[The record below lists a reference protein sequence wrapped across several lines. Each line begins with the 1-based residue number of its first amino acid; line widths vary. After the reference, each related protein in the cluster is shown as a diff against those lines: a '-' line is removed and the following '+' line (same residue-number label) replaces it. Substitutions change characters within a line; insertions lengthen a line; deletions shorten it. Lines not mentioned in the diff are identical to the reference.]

1 MTKDRLI
8 QGVALVGA
16 IGGTVACGMVLP
28 RLTATSQQYMLRY
41 TDVAVEGA
49 PPAVALGTAIGAL
62 RGLIVDYLWI
72 KIHLQKQKGLYYEVM
87 ADADLITKLQP
98 RFSAVWA
105 FHGHNMAY
113 NISVAHNTEQE
124 RWEWVKAGINL
135 VRNKGLRYNPNDLQ
149 LHRELAFWFMHKIEG
164 VADDAHLY
172 YKRELAREW
181 HGLLGEPPYDYE
193 ARIAWIKKVADAP
206 ATLEAAQ
213 RKTPGVTALVD
224 RLREELAPYE
234 QMQFDLD
241 SRFLKAYSEWEA
253 LKQQSQYAQLFDFEQ
268 KMRANN
274 PVFVAFDE
282 IASDPESQEAW
293 DTLLA
298 HVRKRVLL
306 DEYNMDPQLMYEYT
320 RDYGPIDWRSGY
332 AHALYWVVKGSEQ
345 GEERVAVSE
354 EDIYRVVNNDRM
366 KLQAMQGLARWGR
379 ISFDP
384 FSTDWVSRFP
394 DPRWIAVIDKYWE
407 ELSLKHEDTRGPG
420 VDLFKAF
427 HENFLSSSVR
437 ELYRSAR
444 FEEAQKYLD
453 RLNFLYGTNNPSE
466 PDIIYSLP
474 LDIFVRKKLEGE
486 VEMQPH
492 IAPSEVAA
500 SLRSGF
506 LLGYGGARPDPETF
520 RRAVRFANDVTDYF
534 KYNKYN
540 DFVDKMGSSRLGDLI
555 AQLEDSVYTVLAQ
568 LMIDTTIPL
577 HRRLLVWRQ
586 VPDEYK
592 LPIYDDLY
600 PHMMMQLETH
610 PLGQVM
616 PPDEAFPAPIGIEE
630 YRRRKAL
637 EALEQEQP
645 PPVEPS
651 EIERR

>member
-28 RLTATSQQYMLRY
+28 RLTATSQQHMLRY

-124 RWEWVKAGINL
+124 RWEWVSAGIEL
-135 VRNKGLRYNPNDLQ
+135 VRNRGLRYNPNDLQ
-149 LHRELAFWFMHKIEG
+149 LHRELAFWFSHKIEG

-172 YKRELAREW
+172 YKRELASEW
-181 HGLLGEPPYDYE
+181 NGLLGEPPFDHA

-206 ATLEAAQ
+206 ATLGEAQ
-213 RKTPGVTALVD
+213 RQTPGVTALVD

-241 SRFLKAYSEWEA
+241 SRFLKAHSEWEA
-253 LKQQSQYAQLFDFEQ
+253 LKQQSQYAQLFEFEQ

-274 PVFVAFDE
+274 PVFVAFDD
-282 IASDPESQEAW
+282 IASDPESQAAW

-306 DEYNMDPQLMYEYT
+306 DAYNMDPQLMYEYT

-332 AHALYWVVKGSEQ
+332 AHALYWVLTGSEQ

-354 EDIYRVVNNDRM
+354 DDIYRIVNNDRM

-394 DPRWIAVIDKYWE
+394 DPRWIEAIDRYWE
-407 ELSLKHEDTRGPG
+407 EFSLKHEFTRGPG

-437 ELYRSAR
+437 ELYRSGQ
-444 FEEAQKYLD
+444 FELAQKYLD

-466 PDIIYSLP
+466 PRLIYGLP
-474 LDIFVRKKLEGE
+474 LDIFVRKQLEGE

-506 LLGYGGARPDPETF
+506 LLGYGRTPDPETF

-540 DFVDKMGSSRLGDLI
+540 DFVDKMGSSRLGALI
-555 AQLEDSVYTVLAQ
+555 GQLENSVYTVLAQ

-577 HRRLLVWRQ
+577 HSRLLVWKQ

-600 PHMMMQLETH
+600 PHMMAQLETH
-610 PLGQVM
+610 PLGQAFS
-616 PPDEAFPAPIGIEE
+616 PDEAFSAPIGIEE
-630 YRRRKAL
+630 YRRLRAL
-637 EALEQEQP
+637 EALEQEQLQ
-645 PPVEPS
+645 PVEPS
-651 EIERR
+651 DVERR

>member
-1 MTKDRLI
+1 MTRDRLI
-8 QGVALVGA
+8 QGVALAGV
-16 IGGTVACGMVLP
+16 IGGTAVCGSILP
-28 RLTATSQQYMLRY
+28 RLTETSQRHMLRY

-49 PPAVALGTAIGAL
+49 PPAVALGTAIGAV

-72 KIHLQKQKGLYYEVM
+72 KVHLMKQEGLYYEVM

-124 RWEWVKAGINL
+124 RWEWVRAGIDL

-149 LHRELAFWFMHKIEG
+149 LHRELAFWFAHKIEG
-164 VADDAHLY
+164 VADDAHLF

-181 HGLLGEPPYDYE
+181 HGVLGEPPYDHE

-206 ATLEAAQ
+206 DTPEDAQ
-213 RKTPGVTALVD
+213 RRTPGVTALVD

-234 QMQFDLD
+234 QQMKFSLD
-241 SRFLKAYSEWEA
+241 STFLKAHSEWEA
-253 LKQQSQYAQLFDFEQ
+253 LRQQSKYAQLFQFEQ

-274 PVFVAFDE
+274 PVFVTFDG
-282 IASDPESQEAW
+282 IASDPELQEAW

-320 RDYGPIDWRSGY
+320 RDFGPIDWRHGQ
-332 AHALYWVVKGSEQ
+332 AHALYWVLTGSEQ
-345 GEERVAVSE
+345 GEQRVAVSE
-354 EDIYRVVNNDRM
+354 EDVYRIVNNDRM

-379 ISFDP
+379 VSFDP

-394 DPRWIAVIDKYWE
+394 DPRWIEVIDRYWE
-407 ELSLKHEDTRGPG
+407 EYSGKHEETRGPG

-437 ELYRSAR
+437 ELYRSGQ
-444 FEEAQKYLD
+444 FEAAQHYLD

-466 PDIIYSLP
+466 PNIIYSLP

-486 VEMQPH
+486 VEQQPH

-500 SLRSGF
+500 SLRAGF
-506 LLGYGGARPDPETF
+506 LLGYGGRPKPEIF
-520 RRAVRFANDVTDYF
+520 RRAVAFANDVTSYF
-534 KYNKYN
+534 KFNKYN
-540 DFVDKMGSSRLGDLI
+540 DFLTKMGSSRLGALI
-555 AQLEDSVYTVLAQ
+555 GQLESSVYTVLAQ
-568 LMIDTTIPL
+568 LMIDTTVPL
-577 HRRLLVWRQ
+577 DRRLMVWRQ

-592 LPIYDDLY
+592 VPVYDDIY
-600 PHMMMQLETH
+600 PHMVMQIDAH
-610 PLGQVM
+610 PLGQLLSI
-616 PPDEAFPAPIGIEE
+616 DEALPAPVGLEE
-630 YRRRKAL
+630 FRRQRAL
-637 EALEQEQP
+637 EELQREQDQ
-645 PPVEPS
+645 PVERS
-651 EIERR
+651 EVERR

>member
-1 MTKDRLI
+1 MTRDRLI
-8 QGVALVGA
+8 QGVALIGL
-16 IGGTVACGMVLP
+16 IGGTAVCGNILP
-28 RLTATSQQYMLRY
+28 RITETSQRHMLRY
-41 TDVAVEGA
+41 TDVAVDGA

-72 KIHLQKQKGLYYEVM
+72 KIHLMKQKGLYYEVM

-124 RWEWVKAGINL
+124 RWEWVNAGIEL
-135 VRNKGLRYNPNDLQ
+135 VRNRGLRYNPNDLQ
-149 LHRELAFWFMHKIEG
+149 LHRELAFWFAHKIEG

-181 HGLLGEPPYDYE
+181 HGLLGEPPFDHAE
-193 ARIAWIKKVADAP
+193 RIAWIKKVADAP
-206 ATLEAAQ
+206 DTLEEAE
-213 RKTPGVTALVD
+213 RRTPGVMALVE
-224 RLREELAPYE
+224 RLRAELAPFE
-234 QMQFDLD
+234 QTPFDLN
-241 SRFLKAYSEWEA
+241 SWFLQAYSEWLA
-253 LKQQSQYAQLFDFEQ
+253 LKLQSQYARLFEFER
-268 KMRANN
+268 KMRENN
-274 PVFVAFDE
+274 PVFVAFDA
-282 IASDPESQEAW
+282 IASDPQIQEAW

-298 HVRKRVLL
+298 HVRRRVLL

-320 RDYGPIDWRSGY
+320 RDFGPIDWRHGQ
-332 AHALYWVVKGSEQ
+332 AHALYWVLTGSEQ

-354 EDIYRVVNNDRM
+354 EDVYRIVNNDRM

-394 DPRWIAVIDKYWE
+394 EPRWIEVIDRYWE
-407 ELSLKHEDTRGPG
+407 EYSLKHEETRGPG

-437 ELYRSAR
+437 ELYRSAE

-453 RLNFLYGTNNPSE
+453 RLDYLYGTNNPSE
-466 PDIIYSLP
+466 PNIVYSLP
-474 LDIFVRKKLEGE
+474 LDIFVREKLQGE
-486 VEMQPH
+486 IENQPH

-500 SLRSGF
+500 SLRSG
-506 LLGYGGARPDPETF
+506 LLMGYGGRPEPELF
-520 RRAVRFANDVTDYF
+520 RRAVQFANDVTDYF

-540 DFVDKMGSSRLGDLI
+540 DFVTKMGSARLGDLI
-555 AQLEDSVYTVLAQ
+555 AQLENSVYTVLAQ
-568 LMIDTTIPL
+568 LMIDSTIPL

-600 PHMMMQLETH
+600 PIMMMQLESH
-610 PLGQVM
+610 PLGQAL
-616 PPDEAFPAPIGIEE
+616 PPDEAFAPPIGIEE

-637 EALEQEQP
+637 EAQEQEGPQ
-645 PPVEPS
+645 PVEES
-651 EIERR
+651 EVERR

>member
-8 QGVALVGA
+8 QGVAWVGA

-28 RLTATSQQYMLRY
+28 RLTDTSQRHMLRY

-49 PPAVALGTAIGAL
+49 PPVVALGTAIGAL

-72 KIHLQKQKGLYYEVM
+72 KIQLMKQEGLYYEVM

-124 RWEWVKAGINL
+124 RWEWVSAGIEL
-135 VRNKGLRYNPNDLQ
+135 VRNRGLRYNPNDLQ
-149 LHRELAFWFMHKIEG
+149 LHRELAFWFSHKIEG

-181 HGLLGEPPYDYE
+181 HGLLGEPPYEDE
-193 ARIAWIKKVADAP
+193 ARIAWIRRVADAP
-206 ATLEAAQ
+206 RTLDEAE
-213 RKTPGVTALVD
+213 RLTPGVTALVD
-224 RLREELAPYE
+224 RLHEELAPFE

-241 SRFLKAYSEWEA
+241 SRFLKAHSEWEA
-253 LKQQSQYAQLFDFEQ
+253 LKQQSQYAMLFQFEQ

-306 DEYNMDPQLMYEYT
+306 DAYNMDPQLMYEYT

-332 AHALYWVVKGSEQ
+332 AHALYWVLTGSEQ

-354 EDIYRVVNNDRM
+354 DDIYRVVNNDRM

-394 DPRWIAVIDKYWE
+394 DPRWIEAIDRYWE
-407 ELSLKHEDTRGPG
+407 EFSLKHEFTRGPG

-437 ELYRSAR
+437 ELYRSGQ
-444 FEEAQKYLD
+444 FELAQKYLD

-466 PDIIYSLP
+466 PRLIYGLP
-474 LDIFVRKKLEGE
+474 LDIFVRKQLDGE

-492 IAPSEVAA
+492 VAPSEVAA

-506 LLGYGGARPDPETF
+506 LLGYGRTPDPETF

-540 DFVDKMGSSRLGDLI
+540 DFVDKMGSARLGALI
-555 AQLEDSVYTVLAQ
+555 GQLENSVYTVLAQ

-577 HRRLLVWRQ
+577 HRRLLVWKQ

-600 PHMMMQLETH
+600 PHMMAQLETH
-610 PLGQVM
+610 PLGQAFA
-616 PPDEAFPAPIGIEE
+616 PDEAFSAPIGIEE
-630 YRRRKAL
+630 YRRLRAL
-637 EALEQEQP
+637 EALEQEQLQ
-645 PPVEPS
+645 PVEPS
-651 EIERR
+651 DVERR

>member
-16 IGGTVACGMVLP
+16 IGGTVACGWVLP
-28 RLTATSQQYMLRY
+28 RLTATSQRHMLRY

-87 ADADLITKLQP
+87 ADADLITRLQP

-124 RWEWVKAGINL
+124 RWEWVSAGIDL
-135 VRNKGLRYNPNDLQ
+135 VRNRGLRYNPNDLQ
-149 LHRELAFWFMHKIEG
+149 LHRELAFWFAHKIEG

-181 HGLLGEPPYDYE
+181 HGLLGEPPFDHE
-193 ARIAWIKKVADAP
+193 ARIAWIKRVADAP

-213 RKTPGVTALVD
+213 RQTPGVTALVD

-241 SRFLKAYSEWEA
+241 SRFLKAYSEWVA
-253 LKQQSQYAQLFDFEQ
+253 LKQQSQYAQLFEFEQ

-282 IASDPESQEAW
+282 IASDPESRAAW
-293 DTLLA
+293 ATLLA

-306 DEYNMDPQLMYEYT
+306 DAYNMDPQLMYEYT
-320 RDYGPIDWRSGY
+320 RDFGPIDWRHGQ
-332 AHALYWVVKGSEQ
+332 AHALYWVLTGSEQ

-354 EDIYRVVNNDRM
+354 DDVYRIVNNDRM

-394 DPRWIAVIDKYWE
+394 DPRWIEVIDRYWE
-407 ELSLKHEDTRGPG
+407 QYSLKHEHTRGPG

-437 ELYRSAR
+437 ELYRSGE
-444 FEEAQKYLD
+444 FEDAQRYLD

-466 PDIIYSLP
+466 PRIIYGLP
-474 LDIFVRKKLEGE
+474 LDIFVRKMLEGE
-486 VEMQPH
+486 IEMQPH

-500 SLRSGF
+500 SLRAGF
-506 LLGYGGARPDPETF
+506 LLGYGGTPDPETF

-555 AQLEDSVYTVLAQ
+555 DQLEDSVYTVLAQ
-568 LMIDTTIPL
+568 LMIDTTEPL
-577 HRRLLVWRQ
+577 HHRLLVWKQ

-600 PHMMMQLETH
+600 PHMMAQLETH
-610 PLGQVM
+610 PLGQAFA
-616 PPDEAFPAPIGIEE
+616 PDEAFSAPIGIEE

-637 EALEQEQP
+637 EALEQEQLQ
-645 PPVEPS
+645 PVEPS
-651 EIERR
+651 EVERR

>member
-28 RLTATSQQYMLRY
+28 RLTETSQRHMLRY

-49 PPAVALGTAIGAL
+49 PPAVALG
-62 RGLIVDYLWI
+62 
-72 KIHLQKQKGLYYEVM
+72 YYEVM

-124 RWEWVKAGINL
+124 RWEWVKAGIDL
-135 VRNKGLRYNPNDLQ
+135 VRNRGLRYNPNDLQ
-149 LHRELAFWFMHKIEG
+149 LHRELAFWFAHKIEG

-172 YKRELAREW
+172 FKRELAREW
-181 HGLLGEPPYDYE
+181 HGLLGEPPFDHA

-206 ATLEAAQ
+206 TTLEEAQ
-213 RKTPGVTALVD
+213 RQTPGVTALVD

-241 SRFLKAYSEWEA
+241 SRFLKVHSEWEA
-253 LKQQSQYAQLFDFEQ
+253 LKQQSQYAQLFQFEQ

-274 PVFVAFDE
+274 PLFVAFDE

-306 DEYNMDPQLMYEYT
+306 DAYNMDPQLMYEYT
-320 RDYGPIDWRSGY
+320 RNFGPIDWRSGF
-332 AHALYWVVKGSEQ
+332 AHALYWVLKGSEQ

-354 EDIYRVVNNDRM
+354 EDIYRIVNNDRM

-394 DPRWIAVIDKYWE
+394 DPRWIEAIDKYWE
-407 ELSLKHEDTRGPG
+407 EFSLKHEYTRGPG

-437 ELYRSAR
+437 ELYRSGQ
-444 FEEAQKYLD
+444 FEEARKYLD

-466 PDIIYSLP
+466 PNLIYSLP
-474 LDIFVRKKLEGE
+474 LDIFVRKKLEGQ
-486 VEMQPH
+486 VEEQPH

-506 LLGYGGARPDPETF
+506 LLGYGGTPDPETF

-540 DFVDKMGSSRLGDLI
+540 DFVTKMGSSRLGALI
-555 AQLEDSVYTVLAQ
+555 GQLENSVYTVLAQ

-600 PHMMMQLETH
+600 PHMMMELETH
-610 PLGQVM
+610 PLGQAFA
-616 PPDEAFPAPIGIEE
+616 PDEAFSAPIGIEE
-630 YRRRKAL
+630 YRRQKAL
-637 EALEQEQP
+637 EPREQEQLQ
-645 PPVEPS
+645 PVEPS